1 MVLTRLHLLPLLFL
15 LVAASPPFEHKTGF
29 AGFKHT
35 DIIERD
41 VAIIGCGSSGT
52 HASIS
57 LKDMGYTSIIV
68 ERTTR
73 IGGHTE
79 TYFDPA
85 SGAPVDYGVVIFH
98 DEDIIQN
105 YFSRFN
111 ITLTKN
117 ISTLHS
123 RTFDLRTG
131 EAFTDDAFSPEQTA
145 TALRKYVEIISQWP
159 DLDRGMF
166 LPDPVPEDLTMSLGA
181 FVKKHSIEAMVPLF
195 SQLNPGLGDLLSV
208 PMVENLRVAGLSL
221 VRSLAAGF
229 VTTEGHAN
237 QELYKRAQA
246 ELLEDSSLLLDSEV
260 IFTKRSDA
268 GVRLVVMTPQGKKMI
283 IARRLLVTIPPRVSM
298 IKNFDL
304 SHNEMN
310 VFSKFVNAGYF
321 TSVVNNTGIPANL
334 SVYNSDPLMPFR
346 IPQLPSVYSIQET
359 RVPGLHTAYYGTPR
373 SLATSWS
380 SDATVQ
386 AAIVRDIQRLQSS
399 NPQLMGQTV
408 PNFVASSFHTPF
420 YLQVNGID
428 TQHGFYKSLYALQGA
443 RNTYWTGAAWRA
455 QDSSSL
461 WRFNEQIVVP
471 RLVGGLQP
479 CLELG
484 GCS

>member
-1 MVLTRLHLLPLLFL
+1 MVLNRLHLLPLLVL
-15 LVAASPPFEHKTGF
+15 SVAASPPIEHKTGF

-52 HASIS
+52 HASMS
-57 LKDMGYTSIIV
+57 LKDKGYTSIVV
-68 ERTTR
+68 ERKKR

-79 TYFDPA
+79 TYYDPA

-98 DEDIIQN
+98 DEEIVRN

-123 RTFDLRTG
+123 RTFDSRTG
-131 EAFTDDAFSPEQTA
+131 EALTDDTFSAEQTV

-181 FVKKHSIEAMVPLF
+181 FVKKHGIEAMIPLF

-221 VRSLAAGF
+221 VQSLAAGF

-246 ELLEDSSLLLDSEV
+246 ELLADSSVLLDSEV

-268 GVRLVVMTPQGKKMI
+268 GIRLVVMTPQGQKTI
-283 IARRLLVTIPPRVSM
+283 IAQRLLVTIPPKVSM
-298 IKNFDL
+298 IKNLDL
-304 SHNEMN
+304 SHNEMGI
-310 VFSKFVNAGYF
+310 FSKFINAGYF
-321 TSVVNNTGIPANL
+321 TSVINNTGIPANL
-334 SVYNSDPLMPFR
+334 SVYNSDPLMPFS

-359 RVPGLHTAYYGTPR
+359 RVPGLHTAYYGAPR
-373 SLATSWS
+373 SLATSAS
-380 SDATVQ
+380 SDATIQ
-386 AAIVRDIQRLQSS
+386 AAILRDIQRLQSS
-399 NPQLMGQTV
+399 NPKLMAQTK
-408 PNFVASSFHTPF
+408 PNFVAFSSHAPF
-420 YLQVNGID
+420 YLQVSGID

-443 RNTYWTGAAWRA
+443 RKTYWTGAAFRG

-461 WRFNEQIVVP
+461 WRFNEQIVLP
-471 RLVGGLQP
+471 RLVDGL
-479 CLELG
+479 
-484 GCS
+484 